1 MASWA
6 RSVRRGAAAAAAVA
20 AAVPATSAAHDIPA
34 STLNAFTDP
43 AIGTPANNDQPAT
56 MGRFDAPITEPT
68 IDGKATDKK
77 CVQKPGSSGSLLADD
92 PYLDCKPAGVSV
104 NVLPGSRVMYYDG
117 LEGTENIRTSIVLE
131 YGHNAGNDQSRLL
144 DLNGPSWRQ
153 PGTGPVF
160 PAYQNHALFPPPL
173 SSTEDYNDDALFC
186 SDNKFL
192 ADGRI
197 IATGGS
203 GYYNDPGFQAGNS
216 NYGVSELEG
225 LQDAR
230 IYDPRT
236 NAWSRSGPMHI
247 GRWYPTAITLADGH
261 LFVAS
266 GVEKLVK
273 PAYPDRPAGSGSN
286 VTETETYDPVG
297 GKWAM
302 NPDSAKKSLPL
313 YPRLHL
319 LPDGKVFYNAAG
331 QAFNPFGQSYDE
343 ALWNEASVY
352 DPKAQT
358 WRDIGVPGAADGPP
372 PDVTQNIGNPAGDAQ
387 SFGIPG
393 GGRAFVF
400 PGFRGSTFSLMLPLR
415 PDARGRYSK
424 ASFLTAGGVLN
435 PPSPGSY
442 FATSDSRV
450 TTIDTAANDSMTT
463 RAVDDLSQPRW
474 YGSGVMLPTGQVLT
488 FSGSDRDEVAGPGVE
503 IPIKKAELFDP
514 ATGKWRTLA
523 SAHQPRTYH
532 NSAALLPDGRILIG
546 GHAPIS
552 TLYASDITLPG
563 GVTAPND
570 GRDPSFEVYRPPY
583 LYWSGRPKIRK
594 APRRIDY
601 GRRLTV
607 TVKGRTRKV
616 KSVVL
621 VRNPSVT
628 HLVDADQRNVEL
640 RVIRRR
646 GHKLTLAAPPN
657 GAVAP
662 PGPYMLF
669 VNGRT
674 KKGLVPSVS
683 RQTYVGLKGVR
694 RDGSAGRSRP

>member
-1 MASWA
+1 MASWT
-6 RSVRRGAAAAAAVA
+6 RSVRRGAATAAAVA
-20 AAVPATSAAHDIPA
+20 AALPAASAAHDLPA
-34 STLNAFTDP
+34 STVGAFTDP
-43 AIGTPANNDQPAT
+43 AIGAPANNDQPAT
-56 MGRFDAPITEPT
+56 MGRFDAPFTEPT
-68 IDGKATDKK
+68 IGGQATDKK
-77 CVQKPGSSGSLLADD
+77 CIQKPGSSGSVLADD

-117 LEGTENIRTSIVLE
+117 LEGTENIRTSIVIE

-144 DLNGPSWRQ
+144 DLAGPSWRE

-192 ADGRI
+192 ADGRV

-216 NYGVSELEG
+216 NYGVTELEG
-225 LQDAR
+225 LKDAR
-230 IYDPRT
+230 IYDPAK

-247 GRWYPTAITLADGH
+247 GRWYPTAITLANGK

-266 GVEKLVK
+266 GVEKLLK
-273 PAYPDRPAGSGSN
+273 PAYPDRPAGSGTN
-286 VTETETYDPVG
+286 VEETETYDPVA

-343 ALWNEASVY
+343 TGWNEASVY
-352 DPKAQT
+352 DPRTQA
-358 WRDIGVPGAADGPP
+358 WRDLGIPGAGDGPP
-372 PDVTQNIGNPAGDAQ
+372 PDVTQGLGNPAGDAQ
-387 SFGIPG
+387 NFGIPG

-400 PGFRGSTFSLMLPLR
+400 PGFRGSTFSMMLPLS
-415 PDARGRYSK
+415 PDSHGRYDK

-450 TTIDTAANDSMTT
+450 TTIDTGAGDTMTT

-474 YGSGVMLPTGQVLT
+474 YGSGVMLPTGQVLA
-488 FSGSDRDEVAGPGVE
+488 FNGSDRDEVAGPGVE

-514 ATGKWRTLA
+514 ASGKWRTLA
-523 SAHQPRTYH
+523 SSYQPRTYH
-532 NSAALLPDGRILIG
+532 NSAALLPDGRVLIG

-570 GRDPSFEVYRPPY
+570 GRDPSFEIYRPPY
-583 LYWSGRPKIRK
+583 LSWGARPKIRS
-594 APRRIDY
+594 APSRIGY
-601 GRRLTV
+601 GKRLTV
-607 TVKGRTRKV
+607 TVQGSARAI

-628 HLVDADQRNVEL
+628 HLVDADQRNVVL
-640 RVIRRR
+640 RVVRRR
-646 GHKLTLAAPPN
+646 GHKLTLAAPPS

-669 VNGRT
+669 ANRGT

-683 RQTYVGLKGVR
+683 AQTYVGLGGLER
-694 RDGSAGRSRP
+694 RR